1 MTTALPAVVF
11 LDIDGVL
18 NDDQTTVHAE
28 GTHFTGI
35 DPHHVPRLQH
45 LLDRLGSPVV
55 VLSSTWRLRPG
66 LAATVAELDRR
77 GLVRHRIAGVTGD
90 RRAGMRDYRFRRHLE
105 IADYCEARRI
115 DRSRVLILDDM
126 PIEGWAD
133 RQVFCD
139 DRLDADGRGGL
150 TWGHV
155 AEALALLGVEP

>member
-1 MTTALPAVVF
+1 MTTASTVVM

-18 NDDQTTVHAE
+18 NDDQTTLHAV
-28 GTHFTGI
+28 GHHFTGV
-35 DPHHVPRLQH
+35 DPHHVAHLQR

-66 LAATVAELDRR
+66 LAATVEELDLR
-77 GLVRHRIAGVTGD
+77 GLRGHPIAGVTGE
-90 RRAGMRDYRFRRHLE
+90 RRRKMSDYRFLRHLE
-105 IADYCEARRI
+105 IADYCEAHGI

-139 DRLDADGRGGL
+139 DRIGADGRGGL
-150 TWGHV
+150 TAGHV
-155 AEALALLGVEP
+155 VEALRLCGVEP